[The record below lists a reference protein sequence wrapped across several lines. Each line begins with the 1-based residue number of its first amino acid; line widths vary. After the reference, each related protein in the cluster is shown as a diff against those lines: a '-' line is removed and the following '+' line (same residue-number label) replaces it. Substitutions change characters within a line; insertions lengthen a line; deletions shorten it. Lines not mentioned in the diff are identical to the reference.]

1 MIGGNGADKLI
12 GNSDDDV
19 LVGGL
24 TIYDTRSSSGH
35 EEFWC
40 DILHE
45 WNSTTLF
52 SVRVQNLRDGTGG
65 DRHNGNSFLLPSV
78 RDDLAPDAVD
88 FLNGTAGNDWLIF
101 LMTEDKV
108 TGGEVTDNA

>member
-1 MIGGNGADKLI
+1 
-12 GNSDDDV
+12 
-19 LVGGL
+19 VGGL
-24 TIYDTRSSSGH
+24 TIYDSRSSAGH
-35 EEFWC
+35 EEFCC

-45 WNSTTLF
+45 WNSNNVF

-65 DRHNGNSFLLPSV
+65 NRHNDGSFLLPSV

-88 FLNGTAGNDWLIF
+88 FLNGSAGNDWLIF

-108 TGGEVTDNA
+108 TNGEATDNA